1 MFLTKFVSLFFISRS
16 SSFFVIQVSVDSK
29 FSRKNDPALLLFFL
43 SKSAGGEDDHNMD
56 LCHQLKHR
64 LQTTHRVKKVISLWV
79 PCGVDGRAYGHV
91 AAKMSRMHR

>member
-56 LCHQLKHR
+56 LCHQLKT
-64 LQTTHRVKKVISLWV
+64 QVADYTQSKKGHFTLGTLW
-79 PCGVDGRAYGHV
+79 CGWTGVW
-91 AAKMSRMHR
+91 SRGCQNVSDA

>member
-16 SSFFVIQVSVDSK
+16 SSFSVIQVSVDSK
-29 FSRKNDPALLLFFL
+29 FSRKNDPASLLFFL
-43 SKSAGGEDDHNMD
+43 SKSAGGEDDHKMD
-56 LCHQLKHR
+56 LCHQVKQR

-79 PCGVDGRAYGHV
+79 PCGADGRAYGHV

>member
-16 SSFFVIQVSVDSK
+16 SSFSVIQVSVDSK

-56 LCHQLKHR
+56 LCHQVKHR
-64 LQTTHRVKKVISLWV
+64 LQTTHRVKGSFHFGYPVV
-79 PCGVDGRAYGHV
+79 RMDGRMV
-91 AAKMSRMHR
+91 A